1 MKSPGLLA
9 HPLRIMLS
17 GLSPYIAHFA
27 KTILFVAAFPL
38 PEPAFAPPSVSPGFS
53 HDFEP

>member
-9 HPLRIMLS
+9 HPCVFMLS

-27 KTILFVAAFPL
+27 KAILFVAAFPL
-38 PEPAFAPPSVSPGFS
+38 PEPVFAPPSFSPGFS